1 MIDIAM
7 MLSRDPVLTTIVKK
21 KKKKKK
27 KTDQAKDFL

>member
-1 MIDIAM
+1 M

-21 KKKKKK
+21 KKKKI